1 MLASSKKGI
10 STHQLHRAL
19 GVTYKTAWFM
29 THRIREAMREGTLA
43 PMGGAGGSGVVEAD
57 ETYLGKVANPQP
69 SPNRRSPYTKTGK
82 SGPSGKRAD
91 PPPLKWSALRYGFRA
106 EEDRDAEEET
116 QA

>member
-43 PMGGAGGSGVVEAD
+43 PMGGAGGSGF
-57 ETYLGKVANPQP
+57 L
-69 SPNRRSPYTKTGK
+69 
-82 SGPSGKRAD
+82 
-91 PPPLKWSALRYGFRA
+91 
-106 EEDRDAEEET
+106 
-116 QA
+116 